1 MYTKSHSCSCLWND
15 FPRELSHE
23 SITHLTLDSFHFI
36 SSPPFLTR
44 ILCVILVYLIS
55 TEAKLNL
62 FCDFSALSLARCC
75 FSSTYKCVAVRTYN
89 GEVACN
95 LTTCVCLYIFHVMN
109 ISLLNDDDDERERE
123 RGRELWK
130 GGASIRI
137 WWMKKRSWLLF
148 LICERERKSIS
159 WINCLHGNIYEGER
173 VESSGRDEK
182 GFILQN

>member
-1 MYTKSHSCSCLWND
+1 MKRFSTWIIAWKHYSSHSW
-15 FPRELSHE
+15 FF
-23 SITHLTLDSFHFI
+23 SFHFI
-36 SSPPFLTR
+36 SSFPYENLVCYSRLSHFNWSKIEF
-44 ILCVILVYLIS
+44 ILRF
-55 TEAKLNL
+55 
-62 FCDFSALSLARCC
+62 FCSLARCC

-95 LTTCVCLYIFHVMN
+95 LTTCVCLHIFHVMN
-109 ISLLNDDDDERERE
+109 ISLLNDDDERERE
-123 RGRELWK
+123 RGRKLWK

-173 VESSGRDEK
+173 VESLGRDEK